1 LYGEERKMAVQI
13 PEKFMD
19 LVREPALAHLATVLK
34 DGSPH
39 VTPVWFD
46 YDGDYVRINSVRG
59 RVKDRNMRNC
69 PRVALCIV
77 DPQNPYRYLEIRGR
91 VAEITE
97 EGAVEHIDA
106 LARKYMNTEKYPHH
120 TPAEVRVLY
129 RIAPEHISTMG

>member
-1 LYGEERKMAVQI
+1 MTVQI

-34 DGSPH
+34 DGSLH

-46 YDGDYVRINSVRG
+46 YDGDYVRINSVKG
-59 RVKDRNMRNC
+59 RVKDRNMRNQ

-77 DPQNPYRYLEIRGR
+77 DPKNPYRYLEIRGR

-97 EGAVEHIDA
+97 EGAAEHIDA
-106 LARKYMNTEKYPHH
+106 LARKYMRTEKYPHH

>member
-1 LYGEERKMAVQI
+1 MTAQI
-13 PEKFMD
+13 PESFMD
-19 LVREPALAHLATVLK
+19 LVREPALAQLATVLK

-46 YDGDYVRINSVRG
+46 YDGNYVRINSVKG

-77 DPQNPYRYLEIRGR
+77 DPKNPYRYLEIRGR
-91 VAEITE
+91 VAEISE
-97 EGAVEHIDA
+97 EGAIEHIDG
-106 LARKYMNTEKYPHH
+106 LARKYMKAKVYPHH
-120 TPAEVRVLY
+120 TPEEVRVLY